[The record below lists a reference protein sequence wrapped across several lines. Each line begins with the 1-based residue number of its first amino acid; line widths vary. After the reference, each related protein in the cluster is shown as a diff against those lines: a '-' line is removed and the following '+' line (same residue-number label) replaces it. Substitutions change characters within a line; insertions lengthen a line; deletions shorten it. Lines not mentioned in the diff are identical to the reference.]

1 MTKYILSSGLSI
13 ISKIP
18 TFESPQL
25 SYSITNVIEHAI
37 QFDTIG
43 EAMKVASKIN
53 EMLKYASYKVVS
65 VEID

>member
-1 MTKYILSSGLSI
+1 MTKYILLSGLSV

-18 TFESPQL
+18 TFESSQL

-53 EMLKYASYKVVS
+53 KMLGYASYKVVS